1 MNLLGTTAAV
11 GAVLFIL
18 GFCIS
23 LLISF
28 LCCSKVSPAISAK
41 YGAIWMSLP
50 TALYALANYFDSV
63 RNIFSSVLQG
73 SFGLTE
79 ERSQIVGIGYLM
91 MLGSWI
97 MTTYIIHGTESDVC
111 KPSIDEMKAFQDTL
125 MKELKVKEAEK
136 EENEKKP
143 TS

>member
-11 GAVLFIL
+11 GAVLFII

-28 LCCSKVSPAISAK
+28 LCCSKVSPTISAK

-50 TALYALANYFDSV
+50 TALFAVANYFDSV
-63 RNIFSSVLQG
+63 RHVFSSVLQS

-79 ERSQIVGIGYLM
+79 DKAQIVGVGYLM

-111 KPSIDEMKAFQDTL
+111 KPSIDEMKEFQDKL
-125 MKELKVKEAEK
+125 MKELKQKEAEK

-143 TS
+143 TT